1 MSSIF
6 RITDPIP
13 SDHSIDK
20 YEDIE
25 YEPVA
30 GTNLNSSGGDIRLTI
45 ETQDIFTLPSESFLI
60 IEGELKKHD
69 NNRYGDNDAISLT
82 NNGMMHL
89 LKRIRYDLSGQEI
102 ESLVHPGQA
111 TTMLGLL
118 KYPDDFSK
126 SKGLNQLWCKD
137 TTDTAVLA
145 DNKGFKTIHD
155 YIITN
160 SRPRG
165 SFSLRIPLKH
175 IFGFCG
181 DYDKVVYGLKHNL
194 TLTRNDDNDA
204 IFKSNVVDGGGNP
217 VIVNGKVVLSKI
229 SWFMPHVTPA
239 DKDKMELY
247 KIIERKEKIPVG
259 YRMIQ
264 CDSASIPQNSTSFS
278 WRLSVKSSPEV
289 PRFII
294 VGFQSGKSG
303 DQMQN
308 PSIFDNVSVTNI
320 YVMLNSIRYPTTDY
334 NIVFVGQKFSRVY
347 GDAVEF
353 RSKFFNMDEL
363 VSNPNITPEDYRQ
376 LYPLFL
382 IDVSKQSE
390 KLKYSTTDIQIK
402 MHFSQGIAANTQTYA
417 VIISDRLIN
426 FQSDGNKFSVV
437 FLKNNFFYLS
447 FFLVYKNEC

>member
-1 MSSIF
+1 MSSIL
-6 RITDPIP
+6 RITDPILK
-13 SDHSIDK
+13 DDSIDK
-20 YEDIE
+20 YEEIE

-30 GTNLNSSGGDIRLTI
+30 GTNLNSSGQDIRLTI
-45 ETQDIFTLPSESFLI
+45 ETQDIFTHPSESYLI
-60 IEGELKKHD
+60 IEGELRKGD
-69 NNRYGDNDAISLT
+69 NNRYADDDPIALT
-82 NNGMMHL
+82 NNGIMHL
-89 LKRIRYDLSGQEI
+89 FKRIRYDLSGQEI
-102 ESLVHPGQA
+102 ENIMNVGQA

-126 SKGLNQLWCKD
+126 SKGLNQLWYKD
-137 TTDTAVLA
+137 TTNAAVLDPA
-145 DNKGFKTIHD
+145 NANFNHGFKLRHD
-155 YIITN
+155 YIITV

-165 SFSLRIPLKH
+165 SFSFRIPLKH
-175 IFGFCG
+175 IFGFCE

-194 TLTRNDDNDA
+194 TLTRNNDNDA
-204 IFKSNVVDGGGNP
+204 IYGGANAAAGGALA
-217 VIVNGKVVLSKI
+217 IGKVVLDKI

-264 CDSASIPQNSTSFS
+264 CDSALITRNSTNFS

-294 VGFQSGKSG
+294 VGFQAGKSG
-303 DQMQN
+303 NQQQN
-308 PSIFDNVSVTNI
+308 PSIFDNVNVNNI
-320 YVMLNSIRYPTTDY
+320 YAMLNSMRYPTADY
-334 NIVFVGQKFSRVY
+334 NITFVGQKFSRVY
-347 GDAVEF
+347 GDVAEF
-353 RSKFFNMDEL
+353 RAKFFNMDEL
-363 VSNPNITPEDYRQ
+363 VSNPNISLVDYRN

-382 IDVSKQSE
+382 FDVSKQSE

-402 MHFSQGIAANTQTYA
+402 MHFSQGLLADTQAYA

-437 FLKNNFFYLS
+437 F
-447 FFLVYKNEC
+447 

>member
-1 MSSIF
+1 MNGIL

-13 SDHSIDK
+13 SDNSIDK
-20 YEDIE
+20 YEVVE
-25 YEPVA
+25 YEPVV
-30 GTNLNSSGGDIRLTI
+30 GTNLNSSGQDIRLVI
-45 ETQDIFTLPSESFLI
+45 ETQDIFTHPSESYLI
-60 IEGELKKHD
+60 IEGELKKND
-69 NNRYGDNDAISLT
+69 NNPYADDDPIALT
-82 NNGMMHL
+82 NNGIMHL
-89 LKRIRYDLSGQEI
+89 FKCIRYDLSGQGMETI
-102 ESLVHPGQA
+102 VNVGQA

-126 SKGLNQLWCKD
+126 SKGLNQLWYKD
-137 TTDTAVLA
+137 TTNTAVLA
-145 DNKGFKTIHD
+145 DNVGFKIRHN

-165 SFSLRIPLKH
+165 SFSFRIPLKH

-194 TLTRNDDNDA
+194 TLTRNDDNEA
-204 IFKSNVVDGGGNP
+204 IYRGANATAGGALAA
-217 VIVNGKVVLSKI
+217 GKIVLSKI

-264 CDSASIPQNSTSFS
+264 CDSASIPQATSFS

-294 VGFQSGKSG
+294 VGFQTGKSG
-303 DQMQN
+303 DQEQN
-308 PSIFDNVSVTNI
+308 PSIFDNVNVNNI
-320 YVMLNSIRYPTTDY
+320 YVTLNSEKYPSADY

-347 GDAVEF
+347 GDVAEF
-353 RSKFFNMDEL
+353 RAKFFNMDEL
-363 VSNPNITPEDYRQ
+363 VSSPNITPADYRT

-382 IDVSKQSE
+382 FDVSKQSE
-390 KLKYSTTDIQIK
+390 KLKYSTTDIQVK
-402 MHFSQGIAANTQTYA
+402 MHFNANVPANTQAYA

-437 FLKNNFFYLS
+437 F
-447 FFLVYKNEC
+447 

>member
-1 MSSIF
+1 
-6 RITDPIP
+6 
-13 SDHSIDK
+13 
-20 YEDIE
+20 
-25 YEPVA
+25 
-30 GTNLNSSGGDIRLTI
+30 
-45 ETQDIFTLPSESFLI
+45 
-60 IEGELKKHD
+60 
-69 NNRYGDNDAISLT
+69 
-82 NNGMMHL
+82 MHL
-89 LKRIRYDLSGQEI
+89 FKRIRYDLSGQENENI
-102 ESLVHPGQA
+102 MNVGQA

-126 SKGLNQLWCKD
+126 SKGLNQLWYKD
-137 TTDTAVLA
+137 TTNAAFIDTA
-145 DNKGFKTIHD
+145 DPNFNSGFKLRHD
-155 YIITN
+155 YIITV

-165 SFSLRIPLKH
+165 SFSFRIPLKH

-204 IFKSNVVDGGGNP
+204 IYRGANAAVGGALTA
-217 VIVNGKVVLSKI
+217 GKVELSKI

-264 CDSASIPQNSTSFS
+264 CDSASIPRNHTNFS

-294 VGFQSGKSG
+294 VGFQAGKSG
-303 DQMQN
+303 NQQQN
-308 PSIFDNVSVTNI
+308 PSIFDNVNVNNI
-320 YVMLNSIRYPTTDY
+320 YAMLNSTRYPTADY

-347 GDAVEF
+347 GDVVEF
-353 RSKFFNMDEL
+353 RAKFFNMDEL
-363 VSNPNITPEDYRQ
+363 VLNPNITPVDYRT

-382 IDVSKQSE
+382 FDVSKQSE

-402 MHFSQGIAANTQTYA
+402 MHFSQGLQNDTQAYA

-426 FQSDGNKFSVV
+426 FQSDGNKISVV
-437 FLKNNFFYLS
+437 F
-447 FFLVYKNEC
+447 